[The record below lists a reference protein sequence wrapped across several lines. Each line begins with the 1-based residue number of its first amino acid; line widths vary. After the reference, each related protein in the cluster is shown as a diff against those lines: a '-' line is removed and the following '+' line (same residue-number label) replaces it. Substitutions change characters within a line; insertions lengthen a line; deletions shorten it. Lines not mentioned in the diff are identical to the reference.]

1 MTVVHQVKERTG
13 DKPAKPLK
21 SYTLYAKCGANITLA
36 PSRRQ
41 PDDYSVWASDVTCMD
56 CLEAGLR

>member
-1 MTVVHQVKERTG
+1 MTVHLLTERTG

-21 SYTLYAKCGANITLA
+21 SYTIYARCGVNITLA

-41 PDDYSVWASDVTCMD
+41 PPEYSVWASDVTCMG
-56 CLEAGLR
+56 CLEAGPR